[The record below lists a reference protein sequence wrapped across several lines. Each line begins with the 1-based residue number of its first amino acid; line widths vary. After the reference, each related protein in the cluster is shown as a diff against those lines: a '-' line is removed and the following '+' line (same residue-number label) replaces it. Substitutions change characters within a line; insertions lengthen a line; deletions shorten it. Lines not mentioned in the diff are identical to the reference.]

1 MFLHFSGQKHLDVVD
16 CAPPEIVIQCSGLL
30 CSFNGFYINY
40 SISQQSCKTPFVD
53 AETLVVCHMSY
64 DVNVCCIGNS
74 CSFVYMIIIVT
85 SITIQFYTYPENL
98 EIGQQPREPSTDLL
112 LHFNLLYF
120 FYIEKCCLI
129 FEILQ
134 QCSHTFRRERWK
146 AIWPNLL
153 PQEEL

>member
-1 MFLHFSGQKHLDVVD
+1 MSVSLMSSLGSEVFLHFSGQKHLDVVD

-120 FYIEKCCLI
+120 F
-129 FEILQ
+129 ILR
-134 QCSHTFRRERWK
+134 S
-146 AIWPNLL
+146 AA
-153 PQEEL
+153 